1 MGLSP
6 EMKAKINDR
15 AQRINDQQARKTA
28 NEQLAEI
35 KFEERKLNIRKNLSA
50 LNAQIE
56 ADGQLRE
63 SISTILYQHKD
74 YKFFHEVVGLYSIS
88 GIPIATASSQTA
100 VLTSDGVIV
109 IEKHTEARW
118 NPGVGHHFGEYF
130 VPLKLK
136 DAEVESLFPNLG
148 TTTELDGSSQ
158 ILKSLLTSPSKK

>member
-1 MGLSP
+1 MTA
-6 EMKAKINDR
+6 EINRR
-15 AQRINDQQARKTA
+15 AERINAERASKIARK
-28 NEQLAEI
+28 QLAEI
-35 KFEERKLNIRKNLSA
+35 KFEERKLNIRKNLFA
-50 LNAQIE
+50 FNAQIE

-74 YKFFHEVVGLYSIS
+74 YKFFHEVVKLYSIS

-158 ILKSLLTSPSKK
+158 ILQALLQSTDEK